1 MQRDHLA
8 LAGEWRELAGPLR
21 TVRAQLGRTVYEHR
35 EIEGTGQVGTT
46 FSTRGSEARVEAE
59 HVAIVGVRGVL
70 GAQFERSDFAAL
82 GAEAFVPGTTTR
94 QGLVLLEEVAW
105 PLGTL
110 SGGVRLEHARVDSAG
125 DADPAAAQFGAPARR
140 SFALRSVS
148 LGNVWK
154 FAPAWS
160 LSTTL
165 ASTERAPTSFELY
178 ANGVHAA
185 TGAYERGDASLG
197 AERGRNLDAALQWAA
212 GPARC
217 AWGCSRRAS
226 RASTSRRPAPAS
238 TWWSTTA
245 R

>member
-1 MQRDHLA
+1 
-8 LAGEWRELAGPLR
+8 
-21 TVRAQLGRTVYEHR
+21 
-35 EIEGTGQVGTT
+35 
-46 FSTRGSEARVEAE
+46 
-59 HVAIVGVRGVL
+59 
-70 GAQFERSDFAAL
+70 
-82 GAEAFVPGTTTR
+82 
-94 QGLVLLEEVAW
+94 
-105 PLGTL
+105 
-110 SGGVRLEHARVDSAG
+110 VRLEHARVDSAG

-140 SFALRSVS
+140 SFALHSVS

-197 AERGRNLDAALQWAA
+197 AERGAISTRRCNGPQAQLDARGGVRGALLALI
-212 GPARC
+212 
-217 AWGCSRRAS
+217 
-226 RASTSRRPAPAS
+226 TSRRPAPAS